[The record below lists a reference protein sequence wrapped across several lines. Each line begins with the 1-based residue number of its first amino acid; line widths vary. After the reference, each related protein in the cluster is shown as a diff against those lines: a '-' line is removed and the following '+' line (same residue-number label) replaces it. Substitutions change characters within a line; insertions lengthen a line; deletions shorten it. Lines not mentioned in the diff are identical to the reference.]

1 MKYQLINKPNK
12 NFSAIQQI
20 LYNRGIAEDEILH
33 YVNLSDQDINSPLSL
48 GETNLKN
55 GLMAIINTVKE
66 DADALVIV
74 DCDCDGYTS
83 AALLINYLYKLFPSW
98 VANHLDWYMHDSKQ
112 HGLSDCIDFV
122 LARNPMLV
130 ICPDSSSNDYSY
142 HKILADKNIQ
152 VLVLDHHLADHISE
166 NAIII
171 NNQLSDYPNKELS
184 GVGVVWQFCRYV
196 DTWLNI
202 HYADDFIDL
211 VALGNDG
218 DMMSLKSLE
227 TRYLITKGFKKENIK
242 NPFIDYMLDKNS
254 FPLSKADYVSS
265 DSSMSCTSI
274 GAAFFIVPFV
284 NAITRSGTLEEKHL
298 LFNSMLNHKA
308 FEEVLSN
315 KRGHKLG
322 EKEKLIL
329 QAIRTVTNVKNRQT
343 RAEEAGL
350 TALEKMIK
358 TNNMLDHKI
367 LLFLLE
373 PGQIEPEIRGLIAN
387 KFMAK
392 YQRPCCLLT
401 RTTIKKD
408 ALIQG
413 EITSD
418 NEYVCPREEGEP
430 LVYCGRQKLP
440 GFFWASGV
448 KEVTAYQGSM
458 RGYTKTGINSFKKVL
473 EQCPGVLYVEGH
485 DNAAGLGIEADH
497 INDFLDKVDQLLEN
511 VSVEPIYRI
520 DYDFKE
526 KENNNQKIL
535 QIARMNDY
543 WGQDVDRAYVNINF
557 KITSSNFQ
565 IMKNNTFKF
574 NLLNGLSIIKFGGTE
589 EQANLFTTTGYLEIN
604 AICKCNANEWNGQVT
619 PQLIMQDY
627 EIIDSS
633 KYFF

>member
-1 MKYQLINKPNK
+1 MDKI
-12 NFSAIQQI
+12 S
-20 LYNRGIAEDEILH
+20 
-33 YVNLSDQDINSPLSL
+33 
-48 GETNLKN
+48 
-55 GLMAIINTVKE
+55 
-66 DADALVIV
+66 
-74 DCDCDGYTS
+74 
-83 AALLINYLYKLFPSW
+83 NYYS
-98 VANHLDWYMHDSKQ
+98 
-112 HGLSDCIDFV
+112 
-122 LARNPMLV
+122 LV
-130 ICPDSSSNDYSY
+130 ICPDSSSNDYRY
-142 HKILADKNIQ
+142 HTELYSKGIG
-152 VLVLDHHLADHISE
+152 VLVLDHHLAPYPSDY
-166 NAIII
+166 AVTI
-171 NNQLSDYPNKELS
+171 NNQLSNYPNKELS
-184 GVGVVWQFCRYV
+184 GVGVVWQFCRYI
-196 DTWLNI
+196 DSFLTEN
-202 HYADDFIDL
+202 YANDFLDL
-211 VALGNDG
+211 VALGNCG
-218 DMMSLKSLE
+218 DMMSLRSFE

-242 NPFIDYMLDKNS
+242 NPFIDYMIEKNG
-254 FPLSKADYVSS
+254 FPLSKADYVSA
-265 DSSMSCTSI
+265 DAEMACTSM

-284 NAITRSGTLEEKHL
+284 NAITRSGTIEQKNL

-308 FEEVLSN
+308 FEKVISN

-322 EKEKLIL
+322 ELEPLIL

-401 RTTIKKD
+401 RTNRNGQETY
-408 ALIQG
+408 
-413 EITSD
+413 E
-418 NEYVCPREEGEP
+418 
-430 LVYCGRQKLP
+430 
-440 GFFWASGV
+440 
-448 KEVTAYQGSM
+448 GSM
-458 RGYTKTGINSFKKVL
+458 RGYTKTGIDSFKEVL
-473 EQCPGVLYVEGH
+473 EQCPEVVYVQGH
-485 DNAAGLGIEADH
+485 NNAAGVSIKGSEV
-497 INDFLDKVDQLLEN
+497 NNFLCRVDKLLEG
-511 VSVEPIYRI
+511 VSVDPIYRI
-520 DYDFKE
+520 DYNFSE
-526 KENNNQKIL
+526 RENNNQKIL
-535 QIARMNDY
+535 QIAKMNDY

-589 EQANLFTTTGYLEIN
+589 EQANLFTTTGYLEVN

>member
-20 LYNRGIAEDEILH
+20 LYNRGIAENEILH
-33 YVNLSDQDINSPLSL
+33 YVNLSDQDINSPLLL
-48 GETNLKN
+48 GKQNLKN
-55 GLMAIINTVKE
+55 GIMAIINTVKE

-98 VANHLDWYMHDSKQ
+98 AVNHLDWYMHDSKQ

-122 LARNPMLV
+122 LTRNPMLV

-184 GVGVVWQFCRYV
+184 GVGVVWQFCRYI
-196 DTWLNI
+196 DTWLNV

-265 DSSMSCTSI
+265 DPSMSCTSI

-343 RAEEAGL
+343 RAEDAGL
-350 TALEKMIK
+350 AMLEKMIE
-358 TNNMLDHKI
+358 TNHMLDHKI

-373 PGQIEPEIRGLIAN
+373 PGQIDSEIRGLIAN

-401 RTTIKKD
+401 RTNKN
-408 ALIQG
+408 G
-413 EITSD
+413 EET
-418 NEYVCPREEGEP
+418 YEG
-430 LVYCGRQKLP
+430 
-440 GFFWASGV
+440 SG
-448 KEVTAYQGSM
+448 
-458 RGYTKTGINSFKKVL
+458 RGYTKTGINSFKKIL
-473 EQCPGVLYVEGH
+473 EQCPEVIYVEGH
-485 DNAAGLGIEADH
+485 DNAHGIGIKGNQVDNFLYH
-497 INDFLDKVDQLLEN
+497 IDQLLEN
-511 VSVEPIYRI
+511 VSVEPVYRI

-526 KENNNQKIL
+526 NENNNQIIL
-535 QIARMNDY
+535 DIAEMNDY
-543 WGQDVDRAYVNINF
+543 WGQDIDRAYVNINF

-565 IMKNNTFKF
+565 IMKSNTLKF
-574 NLLNGLSIIKFGGTE
+574 NLPNGLSIIKFNGTDQE
-589 EQANLFTTTGYLEIN
+589 VEKFTTTGYLEIN
-604 AICKCNANEWNGQVT
+604 AICKCSANKWNGQVY
-619 PQLIMQDY
+619 PQLIIEDY
-627 EIIDSS
+627 EIVDSS
-633 KYFF
+633 KYYF

>member
-1 MKYQLINKPNK
+1 M
-12 NFSAIQQI
+12 
-20 LYNRGIAEDEILH
+20 
-33 YVNLSDQDINSPLSL
+33 SL

-55 GLMAIINTVKE
+55 GLMAIINAVKE

-98 VANHLDWYMHDSKQ
+98 VINHLDWYMHDSKQ

-122 LARNPMLV
+122 LTRNPMLV

-152 VLVLDHHLADHISE
+152 VLVLDHHLTDHISE

-184 GVGVVWQFCRYV
+184 GVGVVWQFCRYI
-196 DTWLNI
+196 DTWLNVY
-202 HYADDFIDL
+202 YADDFIDL

-284 NAITRSGTLEEKHL
+284 NAITRSGTLEEKYL

-343 RAEEAGL
+343 RAEDAGL
-350 TALEKMIK
+350 AMLEKMIE
-358 TNNMLDHKI
+358 TNHMLDHKI

-373 PGQIEPEIRGLIAN
+373 PGQIDSEIRGLIAN

-401 RTTIKKD
+401 RTNRN
-408 ALIQG
+408 G
-413 EITSD
+413 
-418 NEYVCPREEGEP
+418 
-430 LVYCGRQKLP
+430 
-440 GFFWASGV
+440 
-448 KEVTAYQGSM
+448 KETYEGSM
-458 RGYTKTGINSFKKVL
+458 RGYTKTGIDSFKEVL
-473 EQCPGVLYVEGH
+473 EQCPEVTYVEGH
-485 DNAAGLGIEADH
+485 DNAAGVGIEANH
-497 INDFLDKVDQLLEN
+497 IEDFLYRIDQLLED

-526 KENNNQKIL
+526 IDNNNQLIL
-535 QIARMNDY
+535 EIAGMNDY
-543 WGQDVDRAYVNINF
+543 WGQDIDRAYVNINF
-557 KITSSNFQ
+557 KITNSNFQ
-565 IMKNNTFKF
+565 IMKSNTLKF
-574 NLLNGLSIIKFGGTE
+574 NLPNGLSIIKFNGTE
-589 EQANLFTTTGYLEIN
+589 EEIEKFTTTGYLEVN
-604 AICKCNANEWNGQVT
+604 AICKCSANHWNGRIY
-619 PQLIMQDY
+619 PQLLMKDY
-627 EIIDSS
+627 EIVDSS

>member
-1 MKYQLINKPNK
+1 M
-12 NFSAIQQI
+12 
-20 LYNRGIAEDEILH
+20 
-33 YVNLSDQDINSPLSL
+33 SL

-98 VANHLDWYMHDSKQ
+98 VINHLDWYMHDSKQ
-112 HGLSDCIDFV
+112 HGLSDCMDFV
-122 LARNPMLV
+122 LTHNPMLV
-130 ICPDSSSNDYSY
+130 ICPDSSSNDYNY

-196 DTWLNI
+196 DTWLNV
-202 HYADDFIDL
+202 HFADDFIDL

-254 FPLSKADYVSS
+254 FPLSKADYASS

-343 RAEEAGL
+343 RAEDTGL
-350 TALEKMIK
+350 AMLEKMIE
-358 TNNMLDHKI
+358 TNHMLDHKI

-373 PGQIEPEIRGLIAN
+373 PGQIDSEIRGLIAN

-401 RTTIKKD
+401 RTNRN
-408 ALIQG
+408 G
-413 EITSD
+413 
-418 NEYVCPREEGEP
+418 
-430 LVYCGRQKLP
+430 
-440 GFFWASGV
+440 
-448 KEVTAYQGSM
+448 KETYEGSM
-458 RGYTKTGINSFKKVL
+458 RGYTKTGIDSFKEVL
-473 EQCPGVLYVEGH
+473 EQCPGITYVEGH
-485 DNAAGLGIEADH
+485 DNAAGVGIESNH
-497 INDFLDKVDQLLEN
+497 IEDFLYRIDQLLED
-511 VSVEPIYRI
+511 VSVEPIYRV

-526 KENNNQKIL
+526 IDNNNQRIL
-535 QIARMNDY
+535 EIAGMNDY
-543 WGQDVDRAYVNINF
+543 WGQDIDRAYVNINF

-565 IMKNNTFKF
+565 IMKSNTLKF
-574 NLLNGLSIIKFGGTE
+574 NLPNGLSIIKFNGTDE
-589 EQANLFTTTGYLEIN
+589 EIAQFTTTGYLELN
-604 AICKCNANEWNGQVT
+604 AICKCNANEWNGRVY
-619 PQLIMQDY
+619 PQLLMEDY
-627 EIIDSS
+627 EIVDSS

>member
-1 MKYQLINKPNK
+1 
-12 NFSAIQQI
+12 
-20 LYNRGIAEDEILH
+20 
-33 YVNLSDQDINSPLSL
+33 
-48 GETNLKN
+48 
-55 GLMAIINTVKE
+55 
-66 DADALVIV
+66 
-74 DCDCDGYTS
+74 
-83 AALLINYLYKLFPSW
+83 
-98 VANHLDWYMHDSKQ
+98 
-112 HGLSDCIDFV
+112 
-122 LARNPMLV
+122 
-130 ICPDSSSNDYSY
+130 
-142 HKILADKNIQ
+142 
-152 VLVLDHHLADHISE
+152 
-166 NAIII
+166 
-171 NNQLSDYPNKELS
+171 
-184 GVGVVWQFCRYV
+184 
-196 DTWLNI
+196 
-202 HYADDFIDL
+202 
-211 VALGNDG
+211 
-218 DMMSLKSLE
+218 MSLRSFE

-242 NPFIDYMLDKNS
+242 NPFIDYMIDKNG
-254 FPLSKADYVSS
+254 FPLSKADYVSA
-265 DSSMSCTSI
+265 DTEMACTSM

-284 NAITRSGTLEEKHL
+284 NAITRSGTIEQKNL

-308 FEEVLSN
+308 FEKVISN

-322 EKEKLIL
+322 ELEPLIL

-401 RTTIKKD
+401 RTNRNGQETY
-408 ALIQG
+408 
-413 EITSD
+413 E
-418 NEYVCPREEGEP
+418 
-430 LVYCGRQKLP
+430 
-440 GFFWASGV
+440 
-448 KEVTAYQGSM
+448 GSM

-511 VSVEPIYRI
+511 VSVDPIYRI
-520 DYDFKE
+520 DYNFSE
-526 KENNNQKIL
+526 RENNNQKIL

-589 EQANLFTTTGYLEIN
+589 EQANLFTTTGYLEVN